1 MISQMS
7 LYRILGINSREL
19 RMASTNIMMDIKL
32 HVFKHGSLIFFSLI
46 PWIIQSGLELQDDI
60 FFCKE
65 GK

>member
-1 MISQMS
+1 MIDVDNGYMV
-7 LYRILGINSREL
+7 
-19 RMASTNIMMDIKL
+19 STNIMMYIKL

-60 FFCKE
+60 IFCKE